1 MRSGAGGAP
10 GAVRDGGVSESVA
23 KAPRAGIRGGQKR
36 GISTILFR
44 RFGAIRTFATDLDK
58 RRTRGPLR
66 GRRPRRS
73 PRSRPRAAPGPPP
86 PAPGRR
92 NVHFALERALLTA
105 HLEGRMHISTSA
117 GPTRSHR
124 PGRLP
129 SAPPRADP
137 DPRTTTPGEKG
148 SVRRAPSPPRAPTTT
163 HHAKWRIRPPLAP
176 VHNSH
181 YRPRTRGHWRRGDV
195 PHPHPQEAGEDQ
207 RARMPPA
214 EPRPI
219 RAGPRPGRRPAEL
232 PRPSRRAAALQ
243 PPVRLQPQP
252 PVGLRPVRLRPRRT
266 ARPRPAGSA
275 APQPRQ
281 TALNRVRRSGSAR
294 SRGPS
299 APDRTARGT
308 HSPVSTITLRFF
320 GIHDHP

>member
-1 MRSGAGGAP
+1 
-10 GAVRDGGVSESVA
+10 
-23 KAPRAGIRGGQKR
+23 
-36 GISTILFR
+36 
-44 RFGAIRTFATDLDK
+44 
-58 RRTRGPLR
+58 
-66 GRRPRRS
+66 
-73 PRSRPRAAPGPPP
+73 
-86 PAPGRR
+86 
-92 NVHFALERALLTA
+92 
-105 HLEGRMHISTSA
+105 MHISTSA

-129 SAPPRADP
+129 PAPPRADP

-148 SVRRAPSPPRAPTTT
+148 SVRQAPSPPRAPTTT
-163 HHAKWRIRPPLAP
+163 HHAKWEDSASTRP
-176 VHNSH
+176 VYNSH
-181 YRPRTRGHWRRGDV
+181 YRPRTRGHRRRGHV

-281 TALNRVRRSGSAR
+281 TALNRVHRSGSAR

>member
-1 MRSGAGGAP
+1 MVRVGGCRVVRVSSWGVPGRGRVRICCKICCKGAP
-10 GAVRDGGVSESVA
+10 GRDRPREEARNINVSLRVLRPDS
-23 KAPRAGIRGGQKR
+23 G
-36 GISTILFR
+36 LCN
-44 RFGAIRTFATDLDK
+44 RFGQPA
-58 RRTRGPLR
+58 
-66 GRRPRRS
+66 
-73 PRSRPRAAPGPPP
+73 PPP
-86 PAPGRR
+86 PPGRPSPAPGRR
-92 NVHFALERALLTA
+92 NLHFALERALLNRTSRGQNA
-105 HLEGRMHISTSA
+105 HLDERR
-117 GPTRSHR
+117 PTRSHR

-129 SAPPRADP
+129 PAPPRADP

-148 SVRRAPSPPRAPTTT
+148 SVRQAPSPPRAPTTT
-163 HHAKWRIRPPLAP
+163 HHAKWEDSASTRP
-176 VHNSH
+176 VYNSH
-181 YRPRTRGHWRRGDV
+181 YRPRTRGHRRRGHV

-232 PRPSRRAAALQ
+232 PRPSRHAAALQ

-281 TALNRVRRSGSAR
+281 TALNRVHRSGSAR